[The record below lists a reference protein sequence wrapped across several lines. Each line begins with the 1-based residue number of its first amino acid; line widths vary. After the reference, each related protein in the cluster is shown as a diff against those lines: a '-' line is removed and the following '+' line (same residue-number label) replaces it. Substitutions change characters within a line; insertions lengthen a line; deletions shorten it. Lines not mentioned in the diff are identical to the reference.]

1 MSQDF
6 DAQDSRFAAE
16 FAGDV
21 TVERVAAVYAES
33 FVNAAE
39 KTADPGSALAELDS
53 IVEDILKPYPR
64 FAQMLGSNIISHE
77 EKVGIIDRI
86 FKGRVSSLVLNFLK
100 VLSRRGRLDIFLPI
114 VQAIHEE
121 MDRRIGIIPVRIVT
135 ATPLEDK
142 LLQQLE
148 ERLRDLVNG
157 QPRIFHRIDPRVIGG
172 IVIEIGDK
180 VIDASVSAQL
190 ERLRKQII
198 DRSAHEIQSRRDRFS
213 NPAGN

>member
-21 TVERVAAVYAES
+21 TVERIAAVYAES

-39 KTADPGSALAELDS
+39 KSGDPGSSLAELDA
-53 IVEDILKPYPR
+53 IVEDILKPHPR
-64 FAQMLGSNIISHE
+64 FAQILGSNIISHE

-86 FKGRVSSLVLNFLK
+86 FKGRVSPMVLNFLK

-114 VQAIHEE
+114 VRAIHEE
-121 MDRRIGIIPVRIVT
+121 MDRRNGVVPVRIVT
-135 ATPLEDK
+135 ATHLEDK

-148 ERLRDLVNG
+148 ERLRDLVKG
-157 QPRIFHRIDPRVIGG
+157 QPRISHRIDPRVIGG

-213 NPAGN
+213 YSAGN